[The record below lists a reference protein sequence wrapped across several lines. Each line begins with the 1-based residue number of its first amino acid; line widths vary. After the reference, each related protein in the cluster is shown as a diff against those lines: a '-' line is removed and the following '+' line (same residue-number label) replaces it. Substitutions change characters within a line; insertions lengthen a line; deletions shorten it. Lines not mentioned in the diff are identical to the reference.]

1 MTINPSNPN
10 PNSTSHVLEC
20 RNLQKNYVDGEL
32 YVEVL
37 KNVDLQ
43 LQRGE
48 MLAIIGPS
56 GCGKSTLLHL
66 LGSLDQPTAGSICIC
81 GQDISKLSENEKS
94 ALRNKHLGFIYQFHH
109 LLPEFNAL
117 ENITIPLLLRGVT
130 PKEANELAR
139 PLLCEVGLEARE
151 KHRIGE
157 LSGGERQRV
166 AIARALISCPDCVL
180 ADEPTGNLDHKT
192 AMQIYD
198 LICRLNQEMKVSFI
212 IVTHD
217 LNWAARMHRTLRL
230 ENGLLV

>member
-1 MTINPSNPN
+1 MTAESNN
-10 PNSTSHVLEC
+10 FVIECSH
-20 RNLQKNYVDGEL
+20 LQKNYADGEL

-37 KNVDLQ
+37 KNIDLQ
-43 LQRGE
+43 LKRGE

-66 LGSLDQPTAGSICIC
+66 LGTLDQPTSGSIYVC
-81 GQDISKLSENEKS
+81 GNNVAKFSEEEKS
-94 ALRNKHLGFIYQFHH
+94 TLRNRHLGFIYQFHH

-117 ENITIPLLLRGVT
+117 ENITVPLLLRGIT

-139 PLLCEVGLEARE
+139 PLLQQVGLAARE

-212 IVTHD
+212 VVTHD
-217 LNWAARMHRTLRL
+217 LNWAAKMHRTLKL
-230 ENGLLV
+230 ENGNLIGS